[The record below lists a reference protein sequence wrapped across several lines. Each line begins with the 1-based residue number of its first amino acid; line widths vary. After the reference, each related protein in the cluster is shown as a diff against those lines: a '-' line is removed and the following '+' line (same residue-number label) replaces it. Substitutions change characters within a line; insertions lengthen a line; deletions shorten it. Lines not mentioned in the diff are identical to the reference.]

1 SALSTAP
8 SLTDTYTLSLHDALP
23 ISVDGRQG
31 PKVFLPVDLRH
42 VGGQVIEFSQAL
54 QLFAAQA
61 IRKLRPQALL
71 HRVQPDAEQRLV
83 NAALVPVALFV
94 ELADPANPRAR
105 CHRHHGL
112 VRWVILRGQHQL
124 PLRTG
129 RTAERAD
136 IAVGPLLLRDPGE
149 RVVSVAPWIAQDLP
163 VAPGVVSPSLVL
175 HDEGVAALDR
185 FYAPLQ
191 LRAA

>member
-83 NAALVPVALFV
+83 NRSEEHTSELQSRENLVC
-94 ELADPANPRAR
+94 R
-105 CHRHHGL
+105 
-112 VRWVILRGQHQL
+112 
-124 PLRTG
+124 
-129 RTAERAD
+129 
-136 IAVGPLLLRDPGE
+136 LLLE
-149 RVVSVAPWIAQDLP
+149 KK
-163 VAPGVVSPSLVL
+163 
-175 HDEGVAALDR
+175 
-185 FYAPLQ
+185 
-191 LRAA
+191 